1 MTPDPA
7 SGDRIDAMRASLS
20 REVTE
25 RHFRRRPELEKRY
38 GVRGRMKCQE
48 DAEFHV
54 RYLAQS
60 VALGA
65 PELFAGYLAWAA
77 VMLESRG
84 IPVDDLLT
92 DMAELQRLLA
102 EQLPDAA
109 QPVDRVVAL
118 ATAGIGGGHLAPA
131 VAMSPAAQRYLDAA
145 LREGPLEAAAV
156 VDSLVASGLKP
167 RDICVD
173 VLQPAMEEAG
183 RLWQTNRISVAEEHY
198 CTAVTQR
205 VLAKLYSDSMENRA
219 RGPVVVVACVSGE
232 LHEMGARMVSDLLS
246 LEGYRTHYLGATM
259 PATTIADYACAHDAR
274 VLALSAS
281 IAPHLSELRQ
291 AIQRVRGDPRCKDL
305 RIMVG
310 GAALNI
316 VPTLWRTLGA
326 DGWAP
331 NAAVALE
338 EVARWV

>member
-1 MTPDPA
+1 MTPAPA
-7 SGDRIDAMRASLS
+7 TGDRIDAIRASLA

-38 GVRGRMKCQE
+38 GAKGRTKCQE

-65 PELFAGYLAWAA
+65 PELFAAYLAWAA

-84 IPVDDLLT
+84 IPPDDLRA
-92 DMAELQRLLA
+92 DMAELRELLA

-109 QPVDRVVAL
+109 ERVGRVVAF
-118 ATAGIGGGHLAPA
+118 ATARLGSAHLAPA
-131 VAMSPAAQRYLDAA
+131 VAISPAAQRYLDAA

-156 VDSLVASGLKP
+156 VDGLVAQGLKP
-167 RDICVD
+167 GDICVD
-173 VLQPAMEEAG
+173 VLQPAMEQAG
-183 RLWQTNRISVAEEHY
+183 RLWQKNLISVAEEHY

-205 VLAKLYSDSMENRA
+205 VLAKLYSDSLESRA

-259 PATTIADYACAHDAR
+259 PAATIADYACAHGAR

-281 IAPHLSELRQ
+281 IAPHLAELRQ
-291 AIQRVRGDPRCKDL
+291 TIQRVRGDPRCKDL
-305 RIMVG
+305 RIIAG
-310 GAALNI
+310 GGALNI

-331 NAAVALE
+331 NAAAALE
-338 EVARWV
+338 EVARLV